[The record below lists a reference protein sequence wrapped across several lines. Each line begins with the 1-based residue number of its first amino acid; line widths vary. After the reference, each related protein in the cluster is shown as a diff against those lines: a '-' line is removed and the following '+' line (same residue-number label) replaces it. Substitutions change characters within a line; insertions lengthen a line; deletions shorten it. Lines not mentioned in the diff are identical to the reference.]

1 MEYRKLGDFL
11 KENTIKC
18 DIDNETEYKC
28 GGVRLNGR
36 GVFTREIKLG
46 SDIQKQWVMHRVKK
60 NNVVYSTLFADKGAF
75 AIATEDD
82 EELIFSEKFVSF
94 DITDNDILPE
104 YLYVIFQT
112 DYLSSQCNE
121 LKTGMAAFSLS
132 HTSKRKVQKLSI
144 PVPSVEKQKEVI
156 EQYKSYDNCVARL
169 DDLVTILD
177 EAVPTLKDKFSEEK
191 LSTLSSIALSELGEY
206 VNESIDIIPGQEYKQ
221 VTVRLHGNGL
231 VLRKL
236 EDGANI
242 KTKQSVVRKN
252 NLVFSKIDV
261 KSGAI
266 GFVPEELDGAVV
278 TSDFPVIEMK
288 GISEIDKEFLM
299 IYFSSDAFCKSIEEI
314 SKGTTNRVRT
324 KKSVFLK
331 TQVPWGTKDER
342 QRIVEEYRALCEGT
356 DSLAG
361 NIEGIKT
368 DIPIITSKYLNKL
381 LGI

>member
-1 MEYRKLGDFL
+1 
-11 KENTIKC
+11 
-18 DIDNETEYKC
+18 
-28 GGVRLNGR
+28 
-36 GVFTREIKLG
+36 
-46 SDIQKQWVMHRVKK
+46 
-60 NNVVYSTLFADKGAF
+60 
-75 AIATEDD
+75 
-82 EELIFSEKFVSF
+82 
-94 DITDNDILPE
+94 
-104 YLYVIFQT
+104 
-112 DYLSSQCNE
+112 
-121 LKTGMAAFSLS
+121 MAAFSLS

>member
-11 KENTIKC
+11 KENSFKC
-18 DIDNETEYKC
+18 DIDNEIEYKC

-46 SDIQKQWVMHRVKK
+46 SDIQKQWVMHRIKK
-60 NNVVYSTLFADKGAF
+60 GNVVYSTLFADKGAF
-75 AIATEDD
+75 AIATADD
-82 EELIFSEKFVSF
+82 EDLIFSEKFVSF
-94 DITDNDILPE
+94 DITAEDVLPA

-144 PVPSVEKQKEVI
+144 PVPSVEKQKEVV
-156 EQYKSYDNCVARL
+156 EQYEAYDKCIAKF
-169 DDLVTILD
+169 DDLVTVLEKAI
-177 EAVPTLKDKFSEEK
+177 PTLKDKFSEEK
-191 LSTLSSIALSELGEY
+191 LSTLPTLPLSELGQY
-206 VNESIDIIPGQEYKQ
+206 INEPIELIPGQEYKQ
-221 VTVRLHGNGL
+221 VTVKLHGNGL

-266 GFVPEELDGAVV
+266 GFVPEELDGAIV
-278 TSDFPVIEMK
+278 TSDFPVIKMND
-288 GISEIDKEFLM
+288 ISEIDQAFLM
-299 IYFSSDAFCKSIEEI
+299 IYFSSDAFCKSVEEI

-324 KKSVFLK
+324 KKSIFLK
-331 TQVPWGTKDER
+331 TRVPWGTEK
-342 QRIVEEYRALCEGT
+342 QREKIVEEYKALCEGT
-356 DSLAG
+356 DSLVK
-361 NIEGIKT
+361 NIEGLKE
-368 DIPIITSKYLNKL
+368 DIPVITSKYLNKL